1 MRSLPFYIDDL
12 NGGFMFVEGILRM
25 EGRELH
31 FEFQKKDAV
40 FEAYKS
46 DLKTAVISIDDLDMT
61 EFKKGWV
68 TGKLILHAQRA
79 AQLEALPGDEL
90 VQRTLKIKRKN
101 RELAANISSRL
112 NLMISEKKLTDMEG
126 DQE

>member
-1 MRSLPFYIDDL
+1 MRSLPFTIDEL
-12 NGGFMFVEGILRM
+12 NGGFMFVDGILRM

-31 FEFQKKDAV
+31 FEFQKKDSL

-46 DLKTAVISIDDLDMT
+46 DLKTAVIPIDDLDMT

-68 TGKLILHAQRA
+68 TAKLILHAKKA
-79 AQLEALPGDEL
+79 AHLEALPGDEL